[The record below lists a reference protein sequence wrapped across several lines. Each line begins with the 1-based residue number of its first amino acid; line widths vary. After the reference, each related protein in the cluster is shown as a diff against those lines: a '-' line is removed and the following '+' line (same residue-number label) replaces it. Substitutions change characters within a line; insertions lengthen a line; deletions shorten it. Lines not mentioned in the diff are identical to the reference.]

1 MLGRDRLDNLVHP
14 VPRRER
20 AIYGHQ
26 FAVDAEDDRRADLQ
40 VHVRSAAIHRR
51 FENALKY
58 FHDIRLPKHP
68 ASASRENAGGASHPN
83 AIKSAMIKHRIGII
97 GGTGLYGIEGFTK
110 QEWVK
115 VKTPF
120 GPPSDALLTGK
131 LARRDVVFLPRHG
144 RGHRIL
150 PSELNHRA
158 NIWAMKKLGV
168 QWIISVSAVGSL
180 QEKYKPCDIVVIDQF
195 LDRTKQSAN
204 HTFFG
209 RGIVAHVSFA
219 HPVCGKLRKILLQTA
234 RDCGATAHDGGTY
247 VNMEGP
253 AFSTRAESLT
263 NHAAGYD
270 VIGMTNLGEAKC
282 AREAEIAY
290 ATLAMSTD
298 YDCWKEDEHVTLEMI
313 IANLHRNADTAKKI
327 VAAAISR
334 IPDEPNLA
342 VSFRVEIR
350 HPDRQEILAE
360 EYRDGVE
367 TDTGEIPLT
376 ANIRLATIN

>member
-1 MLGRDRLDNLVHP
+1 
-14 VPRRER
+14 
-20 AIYGHQ
+20 
-26 FAVDAEDDRRADLQ
+26 
-40 VHVRSAAIHRR
+40 
-51 FENALKY
+51 
-58 FHDIRLPKHP
+58 
-68 ASASRENAGGASHPN
+68 
-83 AIKSAMIKHRIGII
+83 
-97 GGTGLYGIEGFTK
+97 
-110 QEWVK
+110 
-115 VKTPF
+115 
-120 GPPSDALLTGK
+120 LLTGK
-131 LARRDVVFLPRHG
+131 LAGREVVFLPRHG

-180 QEKYKPCDIVVIDQF
+180 QEKYRPCDIVVIDQF

-209 RGIVAHVSFA
+209 HGIVAHISFA
-219 HPVCGKLRKILLQTA
+219 HPVCEELRRILLQTA
-234 RDCGATAHDGGTY
+234 RDGGATAHDGGTY

-313 IANLHRNADTAKKI
+313 IANLHRNADSAKKI
-327 VAAAISR
+327 VAAAISK
-334 IPDEPNLA
+334 IPAEPDWPCHSALKYAILTDKKFWPKKTVMELN
-342 VSFRVEIR
+342 
-350 HPDRQEILAE
+350 PILAK
-360 EYRDGVE
+360 Y
-367 TDTGEIPLT
+367 L
-376 ANIRLATIN
+376 